1 MAEAAKTA
9 AVANTAA
16 ATTEAVAETAVAE
29 TVPETAVAET
39 VPETVEV
46 KNISK
51 NALYLSCGLV
61 EPEKTGEISYAEYC
75 NLAGTYVEKV

>member
-9 AVANTAA
+9 AATTEA
-16 ATTEAVAETAVAE
+16 ATTEAVAET
-29 TVPETAVAET
+29 
-39 VPETVEV
+39 VPETVKV

-51 NALYLSCGLV
+51 NALYLSCGLL
-61 EPEKTGEISYAEYC
+61 EPEKTGEITYSEYC